1 MTGLVRALVLSAVLA
16 ASVQLLLTRL
26 SIGDEGAAFTSFDP
40 LCLALTS
47 AFFISV
53 AVATPWLVASDIRRP
68 AAGALW
74 VISVGIWVFSFDI
87 LGGAIAYG
95 PLVVA
100 LSVASPQ
107 TAGGNPRGREFQP
120 GSAEVTTSIR
130 RREASTADRHG
141 QKPPPLTR
149 IRWFVM

>member
-100 LSVASPQ
+100 LSVASLRPQ
-107 TAGGNPRGREFQP
+107 EATPADGSFSPAPRR
-120 GSAEVTTSIR
+120 
-130 RREASTADRHG
+130 
-141 QKPPPLTR
+141 
-149 IRWFVM
+149 